1 MLVAELR
8 RAVVHV
14 APRHLGLVEAAAEL
28 EEVEAVMEVDGA
40 VLDGED
46 EDEESTPPTRSGM
59 DRAGVDASTT
69 CQGLTYMP

>member
-1 MLVAELR
+1 ME
-8 RAVVHV
+8 
-14 APRHLGLVEAAAEL
+14 EL

-59 DRAGVDASTT
+59 DRAGKNACTT